1 MGKERLFIKVGRIM
15 ETLYIAQEN
24 CSVKREGGHL
34 RITRSGE
41 TLTTVPLEGVKTV
54 VLLDSANITA
64 PALDLLLYAGVDIIY
79 QSKWG
84 KVKGRVLS
92 MKGGGAELRLA
103 QHAAFLNPDRRLA
116 LAKSIVEAKIRNQM
130 AVVRKYKYHDTN
142 AEFDEHLAAVDGF
155 AKLLENAASID
166 EAMGVEGVSA
176 KYYWDCFR
184 HLLKD
189 PVFTHRAY
197 RPSPDY
203 VNALL
208 NLGYAFLSSEVTTC
222 LIAKHFDLEVGFL
235 HSIHYGRDSLA
246 LDIMEEFRAP
256 FIDAWLLALLNK
268 NQLKAE
274 HFHINGGDW
283 RLTDEGF
290 GKFCG
295 LYHERVPAWRDRIR
309 EQVAKL
315 KAALTKE
322 EAYEPYR
329 G

>member
-1 MGKERLFIKVGRIM
+1 M
-15 ETLYIAQEN
+15 ETLYISQEN
-24 CSVKREGGHL
+24 CSVKREGRHL
-34 RITRSGE
+34 RIVRSGE
-41 TLTTVPLEGVKTV
+41 TLATIPLEGVKTV

-64 PALDLLLYAGVDIIY
+64 PALDLLLYAGIDIIF

-92 MKGGGAELRLA
+92 MKGGGAVLRLA
-103 QHAAFLNPDRRLA
+103 QHAAFLNSDRRMA
-116 LAKSIVEAKIRNQM
+116 IAKSIVAAKICNQM
-130 AVVRKYKYHDTN
+130 AVVKKYKYHDTTE
-142 AEFDEHLAAVDGF
+142 EFDGHLAAMDGF
-155 AKLLENAASID
+155 LYSLGEAAGID
-166 EAMGVEGVSA
+166 EVLGTEGVA
-176 KYYWDCFR
+176 ARYYWDCFR

-189 PVFTHRAY
+189 SVFTRREY

-222 LIAKHFDLEVGFL
+222 LIAKHFDLEIGFL
-235 HSIHYGRDSLA
+235 HSIHYGRNSLA

-268 NQLKAE
+268 NQLKSE
-274 HFHINGGDW
+274 HFHIRNGDW

-309 EQVAKL
+309 EQAERLKVALL
-315 KAALTKE
+315 KG
-322 EAYEPYR
+322 EAYEPYCE
-329 G
+329 